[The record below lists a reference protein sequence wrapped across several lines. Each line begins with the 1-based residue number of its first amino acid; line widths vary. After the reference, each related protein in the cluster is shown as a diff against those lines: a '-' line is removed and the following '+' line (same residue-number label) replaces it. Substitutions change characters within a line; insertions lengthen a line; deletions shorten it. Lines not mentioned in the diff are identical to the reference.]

1 MIVIKNA
8 DSTGSRPVCIFY
20 AQFSNLYFVRIIG
33 RVDKVKYIEKNY
45 KKRLNISIRYFGK
58 FLLH

>member
-45 KKRLNISIRYFGK
+45 KKRLNISIR
-58 FLLH
+58 